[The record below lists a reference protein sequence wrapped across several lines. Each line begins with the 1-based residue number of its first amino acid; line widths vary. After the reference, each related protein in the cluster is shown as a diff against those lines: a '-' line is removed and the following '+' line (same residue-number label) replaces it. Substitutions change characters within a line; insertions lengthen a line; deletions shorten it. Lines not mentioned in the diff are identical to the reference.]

1 MAANNSCNTG
11 HLAMT
16 DDSLHAQPKLPP
28 VMEYESMPRKRPFGV
43 TLLLWLVLS
52 LSAWGAVRL
61 LAALRWWNVLTEF
74 EARLSPLYL
83 SITGAGWIVAGI
95 VLLWGMFS
103 GKLWTRLA
111 IPASILLWV
120 IQYWIERVFFESPRP
135 NAAFVLSIT
144 ILLFIVTLISA
155 FNRKTKEFF
164 IRSEE
169 HEQPIEHSDS
179 A

>member
-1 MAANNSCNTG
+1 M
-11 HLAMT
+11 L
-16 DDSLHAQPKLPP
+16 
-28 VMEYESMPRKRPFGV
+28 RKRPFGV

-52 LSAWGAVRL
+52 LSAWGVVRL

-83 SITGAGWIVAGI
+83 SITGAGWMLVGI

-103 GKLWTRLA
+103 GKLWTHLA
-111 IPASILLWV
+111 IPVSIFLW
-120 IQYWIERVFFESPRP
+120 IIEYWVERIFFESPRP
-135 NAAFVLSIT
+135 NVSFAVIVS

-155 FNRKTKEFF
+155 FNRKTKDFF
-164 IRSEE
+164 IGSEE
-169 HEQPIEHSDS
+169 HEQPIEYSDS